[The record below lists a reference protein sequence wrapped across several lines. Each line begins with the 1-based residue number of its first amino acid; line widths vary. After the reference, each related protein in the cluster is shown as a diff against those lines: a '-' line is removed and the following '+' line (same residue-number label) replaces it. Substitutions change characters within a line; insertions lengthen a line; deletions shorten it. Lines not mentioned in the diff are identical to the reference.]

1 MFGRKSNFIN
11 GDWVEGEG
19 EIININPSDTND
31 IIDKNSNATSNQLS
45 DAINDFCLKKKIQK
59 CYKMLLFPKNLGHF
73 PNDVK
78 KNVVLS
84 NPVHFDFI
92 KTIHG

>member
-31 IIDKNSNATSNQLS
+31 IIDKNSNATTNQL
-45 DAINDFCLKKKIQK
+45 
-59 CYKMLLFPKNLGHF
+59 
-73 PNDVK
+73 
-78 KNVVLS
+78 LS
-84 NPVHFDFI
+84 L
-92 KTIHG
+92 IHI

>member
-45 DAINDFCLKKKIQK
+45 DAINAAQIAQRKWEDVGIEKRANILHNIGSCLL
-59 CYKMLLFPKNLGHF
+59 YTSPS
-73 PNDVK
+73 PRD
-78 KNVVLS
+78 
-84 NPVHFDFI
+84 
-92 KTIHG
+92 